1 MSLRRDQAA
10 LLDVVLAA
18 QQIRRYSQGID
29 RAQLESNDEKQAAI
43 LYRIIIIGEATKRIS
58 QGFREQHPHLAWREM
73 AGMRDHIT
81 HGYEQVN
88 LDVVWDVI
96 QNKIPELLPQIEPLL
111 KAL

>member
-1 MSLRRDQAA
+1 MSPRRDQAA
-10 LLDVVLAA
+10 LLDIAIA
-18 QQIRRYSQGID
+18 GRQIQRYSQGID

-58 QGFREQHPHLAWREM
+58 QGFREQRPYVAWREM

-81 HGYEQVN
+81 HAYDQVN

-96 QNKIPELLPQIEPLL
+96 QNKIPELLAQIEPLL
-111 KAL
+111 KV

>member
-1 MSLRRDQAA
+1 MSLKRDQAA

-29 RAQLESNDEKQAAI
+29 RAQLESSDEKQASI

-58 QGFREQHPHLAWREM
+58 QTFREQHPDVAWREM
-73 AGMRDHIT
+73 AGMRDRIT
-81 HGYEQVN
+81 HAYDQVN

-96 QNKIPELLPQIEPLL
+96 QNKIPELLAQTEPLL
-111 KAL
+111 PSP